1 LIGPEALET
10 TMGLGWLQILAVVVL
25 IVLLFGSNRVSALMG
40 DLAKGIKSFKK
51 GLQDEDEPHKSI
63 EPKTIDG
70 STTREKEK
78 DKTE

>member
-1 LIGPEALET
+1 
-10 TMGLGWLQILAVVVL
+10 MGLSWIHILVVVVL
-25 IVLLFGSNRVSALMG
+25 IVVLFGSNRVSTLMG

-51 GLQDEDEPHKSI
+51 GLQDDDEPQKSI

-70 STTREKEK
+70 SATREK